1 MANNVRW
8 KKGPFL
14 PSKNNRLVSVGQR
27 NLQALEANNR
37 QNVTNAV
44 SATGFP
50 ITLYNTLRT
59 GIPCTC
65 QFVQQPPN
73 QILDSEGKLSE
84 RDLIALTSTTV
95 TGILP
100 YGQAPPGKIV
110 QDVLPT
116 NRIVLNNTGRPAQ
129 DQDDVDF
136 EQLINE
142 WEEATDVSEIDHQL
156 GSERLLSTQAKSCG
170 ICFGTGFEGGYELMH
185 GTRLILTV
193 QTQPEVSPG
202 VTYDRFAS
210 PNAFEVPNQ
219 GGSISWYVTFPL
231 GSQYALYPR
240 VFNNTSTIPYNE
252 WQLTDNLGNQL
263 TPDYIPTLFTGK
275 PVLLTLTF
283 SGKQNVTHLE
293 LIMSGRPIDQPL
305 KADSPEITDVTD
317 VSRMDAKSNV
327 SWILGGTY
335 NLSRRAVV
343 IDHLPRLSRHWR
355 INDIAVRRDNFG
367 FIYDQTCSSRLVDL
381 YEITQLLRPVRY
393 ERAPL
398 D

>member
-1 MANNVRW
+1 MTNNVRW
-8 KKGPFL
+8 RKGPYL
-14 PSKNNRLVSVGQR
+14 PAKNNRLVSVGQR

-37 QNVTNAV
+37 QNVVNAV

-73 QILDSEGKLSE
+73 QILDQEGKLSE

-100 YGQAPPGKIV
+100 YGASTPGQIMT
-110 QDVLPT
+110 DTLPT
-116 NRIVLNNTGRPAQ
+116 NRIELNNTGRPTQ
-129 DQDDVDF
+129 TQDDVDF
-136 EQLINE
+136 ERLVAE
-142 WEEATDVSEIDHQL
+142 WEEATDVESINSDL
-156 GSERLLSTQAKSCG
+156 GNERLLSTQAKSCG
-170 ICFGTGFEGGYELMH
+170 ICFGTGYEGGYELMH
-185 GTRLILTV
+185 GTRFILTV
-193 QTQPEVSPG
+193 QSNPSVSPG
-202 VTYDRFAS
+202 TTFDRFAS
-210 PNAFEVPNQ
+210 PNCFDVPNQ
-219 GGSISWYVTFPL
+219 GSISWYVTFPM

-240 VFNNTSTIPYNE
+240 VFNNTDSIAYSK
-252 WQLTDNLGNQL
+252 WKLTDNQGNEL
-263 TPDYIPTLFTGK
+263 TPDYMPTLFTGK
-275 PVLLTLTF
+275 PVQITLTF
-283 SGKQNVTHLE
+283 SEQVSVTHLE
-293 LIMSGRPIDQPL
+293 LILSGRPIDQPL
-305 KADSPEITDVTD
+305 KADSPEITDMTD
-317 VSRMDAKSNV
+317 VTRMDAKSNV

-335 NLSRRAVV
+335 NISRRAVV

-367 FIYDQTCSSRLVDL
+367 FIYEQTGQSRLIDL